1 MGAFKERYM
10 DMINY
15 RGLLLRAER
24 SSEYQSILDQ
34 IEVEPGKNHSEY
46 QFLKKTFETLI
57 DQELYVSDDLR
68 VNQLLQDFL
77 KYKKEA

>member
-34 IEVEPGKNHSEY
+34 IEVELGKNHSEY